1 MNEETIQ
8 IAQQVKE
15 NLLEACRGLGK
26 AIIDSEEN
34 KKFIEAREK
43 FRQDEEAKSIL
54 RDYNTTLT
62 EYQKKAQW
70 GGASDEEYKI
80 VEEKNSAL
88 YKNETLNNY
97 FNSQKALIDLCKEVN
112 EYVSEKLNFNFAAL
126 AKPQS
131 SCCS

>member
-15 NLLEACRGLGK
+15 NLFEACRNLGK
-26 AIIDSEEN
+26 ALIDSEEN

-54 RDYNTTLT
+54 RDYNTALS
-62 EYQKKAQW
+62 EYQKKTQW

-88 YKNETLNNY
+88 YKNIILNNY
-97 FNSQKALIDLCKEVN
+97 FNSQQALIDLCKEVN
-112 EYVSEKLNFNFAAL
+112 EYASEKLNFNFAAL
-126 AKPQS
+126 AKPKS
-131 SCCS
+131 SYCS

>member
-1 MNEETIQ
+1 MNEEEIL

-15 NLLEACRGLGK
+15 NLFEACRSLGK
-26 AIIDSEEN
+26 AILDSEEN
-34 KKFIEAREK
+34 KRFIEARER

-54 RDYNTTLT
+54 RDYNTALN

-70 GGASDEEYKI
+70 GSASNEEYKI
-80 VEEKNSAL
+80 VEEKNSSL
-88 YKNETLNNY
+88 YKNKILNDY
-97 FNSQKALIDLCKEVN
+97 FSSQQALIDLCKEIN
-112 EYVSEKLNFNFAAL
+112 EYASEKLKFNFASL